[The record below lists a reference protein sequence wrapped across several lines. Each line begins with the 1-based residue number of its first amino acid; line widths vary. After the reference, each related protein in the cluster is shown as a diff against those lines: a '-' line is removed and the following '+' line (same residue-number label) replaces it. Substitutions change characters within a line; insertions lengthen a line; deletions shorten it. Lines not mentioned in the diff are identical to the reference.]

1 MSYMSYMSLIPY
13 SYEGYGMDENIIEE
27 FMLTRRLLDEALVY
41 ADTATRLSD
50 VAAVDPELAHMT
62 RAQFVAFVSP
72 VLAHRER
79 VTTAAYGAGDDALL
93 GSFLDTLTLAYI
105 ALHPVV
111 TDERGRPIYEIA
123 ALYSIL
129 YEWAER
135 AGAEMYR
142 MSGLERH
149 PPRESSPRT
158 PEVEQAIADMEIELV
173 AILDQA
179 EAEFRDEV
187 RQVKARVAALEDTD
201 KEGYNRAA
209 ALFSGHVF

>member
-1 MSYMSYMSLIPY
+1 MSASS
-13 SYEGYGMDENIIEE
+13 
-27 FMLTRRLLDEALVY
+27 A
-41 ADTATRLSD
+41 
-50 VAAVDPELAHMT
+50 
-62 RAQFVAFVSP
+62 
-72 VLAHRER
+72 
-79 VTTAAYGAGDDALL
+79 AAYGAADDALL
-93 GSFLDTLTLAYI
+93 GSFLDTLTLAYM

-123 ALYSIL
+123 ALCSIL

-179 EAEFRDEV
+179 EAEFRDEDG
-187 RQVKARVAALEDTD
+187 QVKARVAALEDTD
-201 KEGYNRAA
+201 KEGYNRVA
-209 ALFSGHVF
+209 ALFSEHVF

>member
-1 MSYMSYMSLIPY
+1 M
-13 SYEGYGMDENIIEE
+13 
-27 FMLTRRLLDEALVY
+27 RRDPLVY

-79 VTTAAYGAGDDALL
+79 VTTAAYGAADDALL
-93 GSFLDTLTLAYI
+93 GSFLDTLTLAYM

-123 ALYSIL
+123 ALCSIL

-142 MSGLERH
+142 MSGLERARAA
-149 PPRESSPRT
+149 PS
-158 PEVEQAIADMEIELV
+158 
-173 AILDQA
+173 
-179 EAEFRDEV
+179 
-187 RQVKARVAALEDTD
+187 ARVVAAHPGGRA
-201 KEGYNRAA
+201 GYRGHGDRAC
-209 ALFSGHVF
+209 GHPRLGRGRGRVPGRGAPSQGACRGA